1 MYNVIYAAALTYIMY
16 AFMHQQHVY
25 SLCTCV
31 FCFDSDYEDTSDA
44 QSSSSDISDINEP
57 PSGAD
62 HTQYSQTSP
71 ASPPLTS
78 TGADAIST
86 LTPAERDVSDIGA
99 GDWSA
104 VAAKRETSRVA
115 AAAGLTID
123 LDAARNYGQFSA
135 RVRTSPAERS
145 GRVTPS
151 SVSPSSQSSGL
162 LSPWSPVGAWA
173 DETRTPDISPLHTPK
188 SPDSLP
194 YSNTSASTSQRRV
207 STVLARL
214 RHAFYNTSLI

>member
-16 AFMHQQHVY
+16 AFMHQQLVY

-86 LTPAERDVSDIGA
+86 LTPAEHDVSDIGA
-99 GDWSA
+99 GEHQT
-104 VAAKRETSRVA
+104 VQIVFCHILNRVIA
-115 AAAGLTID
+115 D
-123 LDAARNYGQFSA
+123 LRIIPEFN
-135 RVRTSPAERS
+135 
-145 GRVTPS
+145 
-151 SVSPSSQSSGL
+151 
-162 LSPWSPVGAWA
+162 
-173 DETRTPDISPLHTPK
+173 
-188 SPDSLP
+188 
-194 YSNTSASTSQRRV
+194 
-207 STVLARL
+207 
-214 RHAFYNTSLI
+214 LI